1 MSKQQYTAEEAV
13 DNFLKDLNDE
23 IENEEYE
30 FIESDSEENS
40 PLILLPEVGL
50 EREEV
55 SDTEDNQT
63 LSVIQKNASKR
74 SKKLVNNLNAA
85 LNSSNY
91 DDISNVTVRKIYTA
105 CLGKQKL
112 SNKIN
117 QLN

>member
-13 DNFLKDLNDE
+13 DKFVKDLNDE

-30 FIESDSEENS
+30 FIESDSEENL
-40 PLILLPEVGL
+40 PLILLSEVGL

-55 SDTEDNQT
+55 LDTEDNQT

-74 SKKLVNNLNAA
+74 SKKLVNNLNSA

-91 DDISNVTVRKIYTA
+91 DDISNVTV
-105 CLGKQKL
+105 Q
-112 SNKIN
+112 
-117 QLN
+117 